1 MGPVRL
7 SMQGRTL
14 RIAIAV
20 AAAVL
25 MAALGAGTLLLLERM
40 RQTAEDAAHATIEH
54 AARVVETAVNRHLL
68 AVDGMLAGLPAIL
81 SAAPRGPDGQPDR
94 ATVDRMLR
102 DLNFQNFT
110 FRDLM
115 LVGPDGRAWAAALP
129 GSRRRPLPVD
139 TRALE
144 AAGALG
150 TVAILG
156 PSQNATTGEWALFLA
171 RQITIAGVGPTLAVA
186 EVPVSLITMLLGPYG
201 EARGMRLT
209 VERGSGLLMAATPH
223 DEGRMGR
230 SVGPLPAGTRADG
243 VARQVT
249 GRFDGAPAYRA
260 ARPTLYQ
267 DIYVTASV
275 ASDVALAE
283 WRKDRNGLVAG
294 MLGLGTMLG
303 GFAVAINLALRQRE
317 RNEAERAQARQVLEN
332 ALESLSDGFVMFD
345 ADDRLVICNQRYRDF
360 YQVTGPFVVAGI
372 RFADMIRE
380 GARRGQYPQAGD
392 DIETFVREI
401 QAWHR
406 GDHPPMERLLPDG
419 RWVLVTERRT
429 PDGGTVGIRTDITAL
444 KAAMANLA
452 AARDAAAAATEAK
465 SRFLARMSHE
475 LRTPLNGVLGLAQA
489 LARDPSLPEAAR
501 VQARTLEMAGRHL
514 LAVANDVLDLS
525 RIETG
530 KLALQPAPTGLPSLF
545 ESCVSMIS
553 PAARERSVQL
563 ALMRDETLPD
573 TVLADE
579 TRLRQVVLNLLS
591 NAVKFSPERGRVE
604 LHARTAGAPDA
615 AGRIP
620 LRIEVRDEGPGVP
633 EAQRTAIFGDF
644 VQIERTGTPDG
655 AGLGLAIA
663 AHIVE
668 RMEGRIGCDANT
680 AARGGHGTTFWVELP
695 LAPAVAGAPAQ
706 LLSAPAPTAV
716 RPLRILVAD
725 DVPANQMVARALL
738 ESAGHSV
745 DCVGDGA
752 QAVEAMAA
760 AADGTG
766 PDYDAVLMD
775 VMMPRLDGLEATRRI
790 RALPGRAARVPI
802 LAVTASGYAEDIA
815 ATRAAGMDEHVV
827 KPIDRETLLRK
838 LAALA
843 GAAPHDAGAALVE
856 EAASSFATLPLL
868 QQRAGGPLRLAI
880 PGLDEATA
888 LALVPEFL
896 REMARARDELRR
908 ADTRLP
914 GTIGEVAH
922 RLAGS
927 AATLGAMRLA
937 AAAQALEQA
946 ARRSPPADPATL
958 APLRDR
964 VLAVV
969 DETLAALDA
978 AASASQAG
986 AAETVAAA

>member
-1 MGPVRL
+1 
-7 SMQGRTL
+7 MQGRNL

-40 RQTAEDAAHATIEH
+40 RQTAEDAAQATIEH

-81 SAAPRGPDGQPDR
+81 SAAPRGPDGVPDR
-94 ATVDRMLR
+94 AAVDRMLR

-144 AAGALG
+144 AAGTPG

-171 RQITIAGVGPTLAVA
+171 RQIAVAGVGPTLAVA
-186 EVPVSLITMLLGPYG
+186 EVPVSLLTMLLGPYG

-209 VERGSGLLMAATPH
+209 MERGSGLLMAATPH

-230 SVGPLPAGTRADG
+230 SLGPLPSGTRADG

-260 ARPTLYQ
+260 ARPTLYH

-275 ASDVALAE
+275 ASEVALSE

-360 YQVTGPFVVAGI
+360 YQVTGPFVVPGI
-372 RFADMIRE
+372 KFADMIRE
-380 GARRGQYPQAGD
+380 GAKRGQYPQAGD
-392 DIETFVREI
+392 DIESFVREI

-501 VQARTLEMAGRHL
+501 IQARTLEMAGRHL

-530 KLALQPAPTGLPSLF
+530 KLALQPAPTGLTALF

-563 ALMRDETLPD
+563 APMIDATLPD

-604 LHARTAGAPDA
+604 LHAWRAGAPDA
-615 AGRIP
+615 SGRVP
-620 LRIEVRDEGPGVP
+620 VRIEVRDEGPGVP

-663 AHIVE
+663 AYIVD

-680 AARGGHGTTFWVELP
+680 AARGGHGATFWVELA
-695 LAPAVAGAPAQ
+695 LAPAATPAAVPAQRLPAPA
-706 LLSAPAPTAV
+706 LPAT

-738 ESAGHSV
+738 ESAGHRV

-760 AADGTG
+760 AAEDTG
-766 PDYDAVLMD
+766 PSYDAVLMD

-790 RALPGRAARVPI
+790 RALPGPVARIPI

-815 ATRAAGMDEHVV
+815 ASRAAGMDEHVI

-838 LAALA
+838 LHALA
-843 GAAPHDAGAALVE
+843 GAAPRDAGTALAE
-856 EAASSFATLPLL
+856 EAASGFAPLPLL
-868 QQRAGGPLRLAI
+868 QQRAGAPLRLTI

-896 REMARARDELRR
+896 REMARARDELRQ
-908 ADTRLP
+908 ADAWLP
-914 GTIGEVAH
+914 GTIGEVSH

-937 AAAQALEQA
+937 AAARGLEQA

-958 APLRDR
+958 GPLRDR

-978 AASASQAG
+978 AASASKAG
-986 AAETVAAA
+986 AAPTGVAA